1 MVAVVVVAYGL
12 VSRLLERTPL
22 TVPLAFT
29 AAGMAA
35 GGLGLVEQDLTGGPV
50 LTLLELT
57 LVVVLFSDAARIDLG
72 AVRRTGGTVPLRLLG
87 VGMPLT
93 IGLGVLAAAVLLGGL
108 EVWEGAIIAAVL
120 APTDAALGQAVVS
133 SRLVP
138 VRIRQAVNVESGLN
152 DGLSVPFLTL
162 FVALAVEE
170 AGEALDW
177 VAFATQQIGLGV
189 LTGVVVGLA
198 GGTALEV
205 ADRRGWVNA
214 PFRQLTV
221 VALAVLA
228 WAGADAVGGNGFIA
242 AFVAGLATGAV
253 IQDSGEDLLEFTE
266 DEGQLLTAVV
276 FFVFG
281 VAATGFLAAVSPAVV
296 VYAALSLTVLR
307 MLPVAVALVG
317 SGLRPTTVLLLGWFG
332 PRGLASI
339 ILALVVAEEAP
350 DLPHLDVVMAAMAL
364 TVLASTVLHGATAR
378 PLVQRYGH
386 FVDTLPSD
394 APELAAAAELPV
406 RGTMSDPVSGPE
418 EGRDGDG

>member
-1 MVAVVVVAYGL
+1 VDQVGVVAVVVVAYGL

-72 AVRRTGGTVPLRLLG
+72 AVRRTGGTIPLRLLG
-87 VGMPLT
+87 LGMPLT
-93 IGLGVLAAAVLLGGL
+93 IGLGVLAAAVLL
-108 EVWEGAIIAAVL
+108 
-120 APTDAALGQAVVS
+120 PTDAALGQEVVS

-177 VAFATQQIGLGV
+177 VAFTGQQIGLGV
-189 LTGVVVGLA
+189 ATGVVVGLA
-198 GGTALEV
+198 GGAALEA
-205 ADRRGWVNA
+205 ADRREWVNA

-253 IQDSGEDLLEFTE
+253 IQDSGDDLLEFTE

-281 VAATGFLAAVSPAVV
+281 VAAPGFLEAVSPAVV

-307 MLPVAVALVG
+307 MLPVAIALLG
-317 SGLRPTTVLLLGWFG
+317 SGLRPSTVLLLGWFG

-386 FVDTLPSD
+386 FVDRLPAD
-394 APELAAAAELPV
+394 APELTAAADLPV
-406 RGTMSDPVSGPE
+406 RGSLSDPPG
-418 EGRDGDG
+418 

>member
-1 MVAVVVVAYGL
+1 MDQVGVVAVVVVAYGL

-72 AVRRTGGTVPLRLLG
+72 AVRRTGGTIPLRLLG
-87 VGMPLT
+87 LGMPLT
-93 IGLGVLAAAVLLGGL
+93 IGLGVLAAAVLL
-108 EVWEGAIIAAVL
+108 E
-120 APTDAALGQAVVS
+120 VVS

-177 VAFATQQIGLGV
+177 VAFTGQQIGLGV
-189 LTGVVVGLA
+189 ATGVVVGLA
-198 GGTALEV
+198 GGAALEA
-205 ADRRGWVNA
+205 ADRREWVNA

-253 IQDSGEDLLEFTE
+253 IQDSGDDLLEFTE

-281 VAATGFLAAVSPAVV
+281 VAAPGFLEAVSPAVV

-307 MLPVAVALVG
+307 MLPVAIALLG
-317 SGLRPTTVLLLGWFG
+317 SGLRPSTVLLLGWFG

-386 FVDTLPSD
+386 FVDRLPAD
-394 APELAAAAELPV
+394 APELTAAADLPV
-406 RGTMSDPVSGPE
+406 RGSLSDPPG
-418 EGRDGDG
+418 